1 MEGLIFRF
9 LWYVHL
15 FLAKLTYHNDSAK
28 KKNKML
34 IWVKSELQLIFMF
47 NLFCL

>member
-1 MEGLIFRF
+1 MEGLIFGI
-9 LWYVHL
+9 LQYVHL
-15 FLAKLTYHNDSAK
+15 FLAKLTYHNDFAK

-34 IWVKSELQLIFMF
+34 IWGKSELQLIFMF